1 MKISSLIED
10 ARRYVVGYYED
21 DDEQYVHWLEEDWL
35 SYVKMAIGIVTL
47 ADQSAFTKVMDIEL
61 VEGSVQEIPDEC
73 KTLKAVRGVK
83 DERGVIT
90 HRVRKRASNTLK
102 LPAISRPLCKS
113 ITKSN
118 SDYVVKSYALDDD
131 DDRIIVVEP
140 PVPAGVTGL
149 LTISCY
155 SPPTIETED
164 DDIELTQAQQTAVF
178 ELVLYY
184 AWGVDIEDTANRERS
199 NTHWEHAMTLLKV
212 INDADSKA
220 LKRQARVMNGN
231 N

>member
-73 KTLKAVRGVK
+73 KTLKTVRGVK

-155 SPPTIETED
+155 SPPIVETED

-184 AWGVDIEDTANRERS
+184 AWGVDIEDAANHRRS

-212 INDADSKA
+212 INGADSKA

>member
-155 SPPTIETED
+155 SPPTVETED

-199 NTHWEHAMTLLKV
+199 NTHWKHAMTLLKV